1 MKYFIID
8 NFIDK
13 KLCSKLIKVCDANI
27 LSKNIN
33 KIHGGR
39 QFLSS
44 TSLEFNNLIENSKD
58 WRDLEHRINSFEFL
72 NFCLKKLDLTENN
85 YSLVNFFKSRKL
97 SFFQKLYKK
106 YNSKNIGSISTK
118 NLLIYSLMRFYRD
131 ILRKIKFSK
140 IFCIN
145 KSVVELL
152 FDYSKAGNGYSRKIH
167 RDSDSR
173 LIVFLIYLNS
183 PTLTDSYEGG
193 DLDIYRLINGEKDTA
208 FPDKKDCEKIESI
221 KPEAGKLVV
230 FLNNNES
237 FHGVEEMKNHSDYR
251 HFIYGGFTLLN
262 SKNPFIT
269 NNKVSVDTE
278 FHLYE

>member
-13 KLCSKLIKVCDANI
+13 ELCIKLIEACNI
-27 LSKNIN
+27 YNPSRNKNE
-33 KIHGGR
+33 IHGGR

-44 TSLEFNNLIENSKD
+44 TGLEFNNLLKNSKD
-58 WRDLEHRINSFEFL
+58 WENLENKINSLEFL
-72 NFCLKKLDLTENN
+72 NFCLKKLDLTENKF
-85 YSLVNFFKSRKL
+85 SLVNFFKCRNL
-97 SFFQKLYKK
+97 NRFQKFYKK
-106 YNSKNIGSISTK
+106 FNSTNVGSISTK
-118 NLLIYSLMRFYRD
+118 NLFIYSAMRFYRD

-140 IFCIN
+140 IFNIN
-145 KSVVELL
+145 KSAVELL

-167 RDSDSR
+167 RDSDNR

-183 PTLTDSYEGG
+183 PSIKNDHEGG
-193 DLDIYRLINGEKDTA
+193 DLDIYRLANGDKDTA
-208 FPDKKDCEKIESI
+208 FPDKKNCEKIKSI

-237 FHGVEEMKNHSDYR
+237 FHGVEEMKNHSDIR

-269 NNKVSVDTE
+269 NKTSVDTE